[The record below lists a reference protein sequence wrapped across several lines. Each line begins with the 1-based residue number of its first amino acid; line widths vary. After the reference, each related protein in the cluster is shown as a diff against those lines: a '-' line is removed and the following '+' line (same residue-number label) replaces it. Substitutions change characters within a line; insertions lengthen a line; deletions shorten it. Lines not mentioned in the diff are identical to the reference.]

1 MLIFIHGFNSAGNSD
16 KGSRLRSAFAPMT
29 VLTPTCGFAPIDAVA
44 MLSDQIAEGLKQG
57 PVTLVGSSLGGFYAP
72 CLAYRYKLPCVLI
85 NPLVDQRLLRYEI
98 GPQRN
103 YYTGETYEWTEEHCA
118 QLDGMVV
125 DPAAPGI
132 RPLLLLD
139 EGDELL
145 DSHMAAAHFTGLAE
159 THMFPGGSHRF
170 EHLDQSL
177 PLIRNYIDR
186 YQA

>member
-16 KGSRLRSAFAPMT
+16 KGSRLRSAFESMT

-44 MLSDQIAEGLKQG
+44 MLSEKIAEGLKQG

-85 NPLVDQRLLRYEI
+85 NPLVDQTLLRYEI

-103 YYTGETYEWTEEHCA
+103 YYTGETYEWTAEHCT
-118 QLDGMVV
+118 QLDSMVV
-125 DPAAPGI
+125 DPAALSI

-145 DSHMAAAHFTGLAE
+145 DSHMAAAHFAGLAE

-177 PLIRNYIDR
+177 PLIRSYIDR
-186 YQA
+186 CEV